1 MQVLKLI
8 AWWIAV
14 IPCAMYSQVSLNME
28 YFGNLNQRSVPQGT
42 YSAIWGYTTPQG
54 FEYAILGCYNGT
66 AVIDI
71 NGPTPVEVDFVPG
84 PGTNWREMKTYLHYA
99 YIVSENTNPAVGG
112 VQILDLSYLPDS
124 VSLVNRYVWFETSDL
139 DTTFYPAAHS
149 VSVSGHYLYLNGG
162 SGSPFG
168 IRILDISDPVN
179 PVRAGVLPAP
189 YVHDSFIRNDTIFAA
204 AINNGNGLMIFDASN
219 KTNITLVKQVTYPG
233 AGTHNAWTTVDRNY
247 VLTTDEIGTTSKTL
261 KIWNISDLNNVTNAA
276 TFTNTTAIV
285 HNTFVKGNLAYT
297 AWYTAGLRVVDIS
310 NPQSPVEVG
319 YYDTYPAN
327 NNAIYAG
334 NWGADPFFPSG
345 KVILSD
351 MQTGL
356 HVVRYTGDKRGIVK
370 GLVYDERT
378 LTGLEGVRLEFPD
391 LSITRWTDEGGN
403 YIFGYAPGT
412 YRVRL
417 ERTGFGSVDT
427 TITVIEGQTT
437 SVDFAPS
444 VLTSSEQ
451 AGSTIPSDFHLG
463 QNYPNPFNPSTV
475 IPYEVSERSHIRISV
490 YNILGKEMAVL
501 HNGVKD
507 PGTYTVFY
515 DATGLPSGVYF
526 YRMSVGTLVQTR
538 RMLFIR

>member
-1 MQVLKLI
+1 MVVI
-8 AWWIAV
+8 GPFAV
-14 IPCAMYSQVSLNME
+14 YSQTSLNME
-28 YFGNLNQRSVPQGT
+28 YFGNLNQRSAPQGT

-54 FEYAILGCYNGT
+54 SEYAILGCFGGT
-66 AVIDI
+66 AIIDI

-99 YIVSENTNPAVGG
+99 YVVSENTNPAVGG
-112 VQILDLSYLPDS
+112 IQILDLSYLPDS
-124 VSLVNRYVWFETSDL
+124 VSLVNRYVWFDTNGI
-139 DTTFYPAAHS
+139 DTTYYPAVHS

-162 SGSPFG
+162 GGSPYG
-168 IRILDISDPVN
+168 IRILDITDPVN
-179 PVRAGVLPAP
+179 PVRAGVLPSP
-189 YVHDSFIRNDTIFAA
+189 YVHDSFVRNDTIFAA
-204 AINNGNGLMIFDASN
+204 AIYSENGLMIFDASD
-219 KTNITLVKQVTYPG
+219 KDNITLAKQVTYPG
-233 AGTHNAWTTVDRNY
+233 AGTHNAWTTVDRNH

-297 AWYTAGLRVVDIS
+297 AWYTAGLRVIDIS

-319 YYDTYPAN
+319 YYDTYPSSDTAL
-327 NNAIYAG
+327 YRG

-370 GLVYDERT
+370 GLVYDQRT
-378 LTGLEGVRLEFPD
+378 LTGLEGVRLEFAD
-391 LSITRWTDEGGN
+391 LSITRWTDDGGN

-417 ERTGFGSVDT
+417 ERPGFGVVDT

-437 SVDFAPS
+437 NVDFAPT
-444 VLTSSEQ
+444 VLTS
-451 AGSTIPSDFHLG
+451 AAPSVSNVPAEFTLG
-463 QNYPNPFNPSTV
+463 QNYPNPFNPTTM
-475 IPYEVSERSHIRISV
+475 IPYEVASRSHVRISV
-490 YNILGKEMAVL
+490 YNVLGKELAVL
-501 HNGVKD
+501 LNGVKD
-507 PGTYTVFY
+507 AGTYTLTF
-515 DATGLPSGVYF
+515 DAVNLPSGVYF
-526 YRMSVGTLVQTR
+526 YKMSTGNMVQTR
-538 RMLFIR
+538 RMLIVR